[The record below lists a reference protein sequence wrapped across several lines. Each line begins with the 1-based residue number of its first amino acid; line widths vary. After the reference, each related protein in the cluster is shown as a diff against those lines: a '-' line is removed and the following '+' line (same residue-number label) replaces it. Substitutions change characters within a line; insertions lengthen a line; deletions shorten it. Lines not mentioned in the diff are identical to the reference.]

1 MSFFTKFFDREP
13 IVIYGLV
20 NAILITLT
28 TFGLSL
34 SDAQTG
40 SILLLVNAILVF
52 AGRQSVVPVATNQAQ
67 VSNAL
72 YSAKPNVENLTQLSP
87 PAVEAKKD
95 IAKAEEVA
103 DSAQGTPTP
112 KNL

>member
-1 MSFFTKFFDREP
+1 MSFLTKLLDKEP

-20 NAILITLT
+20 NSILITLT

-40 SILLLVNAILVF
+40 SLLLLVNAVLVF
-52 AGRQSVVPVATNQAQ
+52 AGRQSVVPVAENQAQ

-72 YSAKPNVENLTQLSP
+72 YSAKPNVENLVPLSP
-87 PAVEAKKD
+87 PAQEVKNELN
-95 IAKAEEVA
+95 KAESSE
-103 DSAQGTPTP
+103 PP
-112 KNL
+112 KTT

>member
-1 MSFFTKFFDREP
+1 MDVFTKLLNKEP
-13 IVIYGLV
+13 IAIYGLINSV
-20 NAILITLT
+20 LIVLT

-52 AGRQSVVPVATNQAQ
+52 AGRQSVVPNATNQAQ

-72 YSAKPNVENLTQLSP
+72 YSAPPNVTDLTVLPQS
-87 PAVEAKKD
+87 AVEVKD
-95 IAKAEEVA
+95 TLTTPESVVRPKA
-103 DSAQGTPTP
+103 
-112 KNL
+112 L

>member
-1 MSFFTKFFDREP
+1 MASLTKLLNKEP

-20 NAILITLT
+20 NSILITLT

-40 SILLLVNAILVF
+40 SILLLVNALLVF

-72 YSAKPNVENLTQLSP
+72 YSAKPNVENLVPLSP
-87 PAVEAKKD
+87 PAVEAKEELK
-95 IAKAEEVA
+95 KAEATE
-103 DSAQGTPTP
+103 TFKTNT
-112 KNL
+112 NLP